1 MADEKSEEEPTLL
14 DLLKQ
19 HIRLEDDMDPSML
32 QFYLDAADK
41 YVQRKVG
48 HSVKYLQLMVATV
61 MNDNRSAGD
70 DLAAALEAL
79 EPIFLYYADI
89 GITST
94 EKYLAQQNKQ
104 DVVLRILIR
113 RDMSITQGGNR
124 VRIRGTDYK
133 ITRIYETPDNQRMEL
148 SLDYVDHI

>member
-1 MADEKSEEEPTLL
+1 
-14 DLLKQ
+14 
-19 HIRLEDDMDPSML
+19 
-32 QFYLDAADK
+32 
-41 YVQRKVG
+41 
-48 HSVKYLQLMVATV
+48 
-61 MNDNRSAGD
+61 
-70 DLAAALEAL
+70 
-79 EPIFLYYADI
+79 
-89 GITST
+89 ST

>member
-1 MADEKSEEEPTLL
+1 MTQTVNLTNQLRWIATLL
-14 DLLKQ
+14 ELKDGIDAHDRPKQ
-19 HIRLEDDMDPSML
+19 TWED
-32 QFYLDAADK
+32 K
-41 YVQRKVG
+41 RV
-48 HSVKYLQLMVATV
+48 
-61 MNDNRSAGD
+61 
-70 DLAAALEAL
+70 
-79 EPIFLYYADI
+79 LYYADI